1 MISTSCRGYRSGKVI
16 GSHASVAR
24 PLDTLASIEGLKG
37 VMCSFDDLG
46 DGTEAFGRHV
56 MPWLRCR

>member
-1 MISTSCRGYRSGKVI
+1 MVSTSCRWYRAGRVI

-37 VMCSFDDLG
+37 VMCSFDGLG
-46 DGTEAFGRHV
+46 DGIEAFGRHV
-56 MPWLRCR
+56 MPWPHCR